1 MRRSLLTTFASGAL
15 AAVAVMVLQRSGLL
29 LRPEGASLN
38 WLFPGGAPDDGVGP
52 GNYLLVAGLGLAT
65 AWTMWQVAELPR
77 RFALLLLLLAEIAG
91 AAFVLSLGGV
101 AFQPLPGLLVALLA
115 TLFVAAA
122 GRTEFG
128 RRRRAAAAVFRNRLA
143 PAAITRLAEG
153 DLPDLSVPQTRD
165 VTVVFCEIANQ
176 ADLIDELTPVDCAG
190 LTNKFIAAASELFLR
205 EGGYLHGADGDGIHA
220 IFGYPLA
227 ASKHAALAT
236 RAALLFRDRMAV
248 LAFQQPDSLGKVD
261 LRIGISSGP
270 VVATVPNAEAS
281 RDVVISGAP
290 IELARRLAIANK
302 VYGSRVL
309 LGPRAFS
316 EAGAEIV
323 ARPIDFLRSG
333 EAHERLEI
341 YELLALTAEASAEEI
356 NCRDRF
362 WTGLVY
368 FRERRWKEA
377 FAEFNRAR
385 RSDIA
390 LDEPLQWYL
399 RRLEPLILQMS
410 TEPTPVAAD
419 PLAPL

>member
-1 MRRSLLTTFASGAL
+1 MRRSLITTLSSGAL
-15 AAVAVMVLQRSGLL
+15 AAVVVVVLQKSGLL
-29 LRPEGASLN
+29 IRPETAILD
-38 WLFPGGAPDDGVGP
+38 WLFPGGAPNDGLGAE
-52 GNYLLVAGLGLAT
+52 NYLLISGLGLAT
-65 AWTMWQVAELPR
+65 AWTMLQVAELPR
-77 RFALLLLLLAEIAG
+77 RIALLLLLLAEIAG
-91 AAFVLSLGGV
+91 AAFVLSLGGIV
-101 AFQPLPGLLVALLA
+101 FQPLPGLLVALFA
-115 TLFVAAA
+115 TCFVAVA
-122 GRTEFG
+122 GITEFG

-143 PAAITRLAEG
+143 PAAITRLAES
-153 DLPDLSVPQTRD
+153 DLPDLSVPQMRD

-176 ADLIDELTPVDCAG
+176 ADLINELAPRDCAS
-190 LTNKFIAAASELFLR
+190 LANKFIAAASELFLR
-205 EGGYLHGADGDGIHA
+205 QGGYLHGVDGEGIHA

-227 ASKHAALAT
+227 ASQHAALAS

-248 LAFQQPDSLGKVD
+248 LAYQQPDSLGKVD
-261 LRIGISSGP
+261 LRIGISSGA
-270 VVATVPNAEAS
+270 VVATVPDAEVS
-281 RDVVISGAP
+281 GDVVISGAP
-290 IELARRLAIANK
+290 VEVARRLAMANK
-302 VYGSRVL
+302 LYGSRVL

-323 ARPIDFLRSG
+323 ARPLDFLRSS

-385 RSDIA
+385 RSDVA

>member
-1 MRRSLLTTFASGAL
+1 MKRSLFITLGIGVL
-15 AAVAVMVLQRSGLL
+15 AAAAVLLLQKFGLL
-29 LRPEGASLN
+29 LRPENAILA
-38 WLFPGGAPDDGVGP
+38 WLFPAGSPNDGLGP

-65 AWTMWQVAELPR
+65 TWTMLQVAEVPR
-77 RFALLLLLLAEIAG
+77 RVALLLLLLVEILG
-91 AAFVLSLGGV
+91 AAFVFSLGGIV
-101 AFQPLPGLLVALLA
+101 FQPVPGLLVALLA
-115 TLFVAAA
+115 TLLAAA
-122 GRTEFG
+122 TGLTESG
-128 RRRRAAAAVFRNRLA
+128 RRRRAAAAVFKGRLA
-143 PAAITRLAEG
+143 RAAITRLTES
-153 DLPDLSVPQTRD
+153 DLPDLSAPQTRE
-165 VTVVFCEIANQ
+165 VTIVFCEIANQ
-176 ADLIDELTPVDCAG
+176 ADLIDDLPPAECAR
-190 LTNKFIAAASELFLR
+190 LTNDFIAAASELFLR
-205 EGGYLHGADGDGIHA
+205 EGGYLHGADGEGIHA
-220 IFGYPLA
+220 VFGYPLPA
-227 ASKHAALAT
+227 LNHAAAAA

-248 LAFQQPDSLGKVD
+248 LAYKQPDSLGKVD
-261 LRIGISSGP
+261 LRVGISSGP
-270 VVATVPNAEAS
+270 VVATVPDAAAS

-302 VYGSRVL
+302 VYGSRIL

-385 RSDIA
+385 RSDVA

-399 RRLEPLILQMS
+399 HRLEPLILQMA
-410 TEPTPVAAD
+410 TEPAPVTD
-419 PLAPL
+419 PLAPF